1 MASRFVL
8 TAQVQLQAPTNTRQ
22 VVNQIQQQ
30 LRGVN
35 VQVNLQGGQQ
45 AAKQVN
51 NLNKAT
57 KQATTQADKMGK
69 AFGASIRRF
78 GAFTIATRAVS
89 LFTNGLANAT
99 KEAIDFEREMVKIS
113 QVTGKTIAQ
122 LKGLENT
129 ITGLATSLG
138 VSSKSILSVGRILSQ
153 AGIQAKDLNVALT
166 TLAKTSLAP
175 TFDDITKTA
184 EGAVAILAQF
194 GEGVG
199 ALERQLG
206 AINAVAGQFA
216 VESGDLISAVRR
228 TGGVFK
234 AAGGE
239 LEELLALFTSVR
251 ATTRESAESI
261 ATGLRT
267 IFTRI
272 QRPQTI
278 EFLKQFGVELTDLN
292 GKFVGPYEA
301 IRQLSQALSGLGEG
315 DIRFV
320 QIAEELGGFRQ
331 IGKVIPLLQQ
341 FETAERAR
349 QAALEGGD
357 SLNKDAAKAQAALA
371 VQIAKVKEE
380 FLALVRSLTQ
390 TSSFQ
395 LMVKSSLELAS
406 ALIKIADALK
416 PLIPLLT
423 AFAAIKL
430 AKGAAGFARGI
441 GAGLG
446 GAKGFAS
453 GGVVPGTGN
462 RDTVPAMLTPGE
474 FVIRKSS
481 VSKLGAGTLASM
493 NQNGY
498 AAGGKIDGV
507 QYLNPGGKAGVTRG
521 VRSELINLQ
530 QTKEMSTA
538 VGTKAKDGSKRAIEI
553 IEREFLQEGDP
564 DTYGAAFLR
573 PFGAKTVAKGTN
585 DSGRIAAELSKTK
598 ELGFLNVKLN
608 KSGFS
613 EAGNNLKQLLGKIAN
628 KYSKKNTFELSTGSL
643 PAGEAEALEDVVL
656 GGVETTIREGANKLG
671 GTLGMTTPVEVA
683 KALKSANIDQVSGNI
698 FEAILGFAGSPYSE
712 KEGDAANAPFD
723 FNSGLGATI
732 AKKFGLSKVASRP
745 TEAKSYF
752 SNDNV
757 SSIAKKVEN
766 YNIAEARADFQRAY
780 LDMVPQL
787 ESLGVGALKGRG
799 FGDSGEKQQARIAA
813 LKNRPSPIKKA
824 SGGGISGS
832 DTVPAMLTPGEFVFN
847 KKAAQSIGYS
857 NLGRMNKHGVKGYAA
872 GGVVAQGRNFYGD
885 NPPDLNEFIRRAESN
900 AAANDVENLTKG
912 VLDVNDPDELIRGVK
927 DLTKE
932 LGELDNSTRESNKNK
947 KGEPSSK
954 GSTSG
959 SPTASSLKSLA
970 KSANENTLGAG
981 SRQTLGGAPIN
992 SRLNKALKNQPEL
1005 PKEPKLSKEPK
1016 RGGMGGAGFGLFT
1029 AATSLAAF
1037 VPKVE
1042 GATEGIGAM
1051 QNEFGNT
1058 IMQVSAF
1065 AFALSELP
1073 LNKAGK
1079 AAGVA
1084 AAGMFAVVSMV
1095 DAYTG
1100 VHERAKKAI
1109 EEGDVANAG
1118 QAAVASQAAKD
1129 VNKLA
1134 IGAAAAGA
1142 TIGTAFGPVGT
1153 VIGGLIGAAAG
1164 LALKFGMTDKALEFF
1179 RDNILTLFGGQ
1190 STDQI
1195 AQEAK
1200 FKAELQRETKLLAEA
1215 SKLASEELK
1224 KVKAGDQTI
1233 GEAFKSG
1240 NLTKGFAAVSEG
1252 NKARIKDQK
1261 FKNQN
1266 EVSSAGKSGIGGAL
1280 LGVAATGPI
1289 LGAGIGIANSM
1300 GADVA
1305 SPAELGDEIG
1315 AYLKLWP
1322 KASERTK
1329 AALIKAQEVE
1339 DKTRKENNKK
1349 LAEQLKDPQFQTAF
1363 NTLAKSVAGT
1373 AAAMGTDLASQ
1384 KPGQVLNKVLEG
1396 MGPEA
1401 KAQVEAALAVNPE
1414 LRKQFEQNVKNM
1426 AEAAQENAEFLK
1438 SLNFGL
1444 KDVTSGI
1451 TTFNNSLDNIATS
1464 SKSGFNSL
1472 TIATNTLSAVVAGA
1486 GATISKSDL
1495 DSSLNTISSS
1505 FAAFG
1510 ATESQIKNITGTI
1523 SGFNDAQKNA
1533 NSALNSLKTNLAG
1546 VDLTNSIQ
1554 LNKVQDN
1561 FQTALLDTIPNNSP
1575 IKEKLKSAFNG
1586 VGDLTKEEIE
1596 QFLAT
1601 GDASPILEKAFGPLG
1616 EQIEKQIIAPSKEME
1631 AANSKLIKA
1640 TEERRLAELK
1650 LIAVQKQAIDIQ
1662 IEASKNLEF
1671 FGGAKFTPE
1680 KEFSARKDQANLSLA
1695 DAGIRGLTGGSASD
1709 IRRASQDV
1717 FTRFSGQQQAQNIA
1731 IETSGGTRGAFA
1743 DRAGLDADRRPEL
1756 KKANEALLTITK
1768 QGIEQRKQELDL
1780 IKKKNQAE
1788 KDALDSLLG
1797 GNIEEFFEKSSAAAA
1812 GSALRSGNAAAA
1824 SLFSA
1829 SSLGKGLQGLQGT
1842 GISDAQNKRA
1852 ADLTFGAFG
1861 LGGGASEVFTGTT
1874 PEEEK
1879 IKAEGRE
1886 LSKLQGDLASQMGD
1900 METMDVTAKQ
1910 VIINTQDAKFSELQ
1924 NRVNQNQ
1931 AALGFSGGGTV
1942 YANRGMFIPRGTD
1955 TVPAM
1960 LTPGEF
1966 VVNRAAVQRGNNLQM
1981 LRSMNSN
1988 SAPTQAT
1995 QSFSSGGPVRYRAN
2009 GSTGPEGP
2017 GGVDFSKF
2025 EEMVNKFQEVTDK
2038 LGNVNIKHM
2047 FEKLGTLDIN
2057 HMFNGNMQQAF
2068 KDEILTEAGNMMSRS
2083 KFNGDGSITTSDRS
2097 VLG

>member
-1 MASRFVL
+1 
-8 TAQVQLQAPTNTRQ
+8 
-22 VVNQIQQQ
+22 
-30 LRGVN
+30 
-35 VQVNLQGGQQ
+35 
-45 AAKQVN
+45 
-51 NLNKAT
+51 
-57 KQATTQADKMGK
+57 
-69 AFGASIRRF
+69 
-78 GAFTIATRAVS
+78 
-89 LFTNGLANAT
+89 
-99 KEAIDFEREMVKIS
+99 
-113 QVTGKTIAQ
+113 
-122 LKGLENT
+122 
-129 ITGLATSLG
+129 
-138 VSSKSILSVGRILSQ
+138 
-153 AGIQAKDLNVALT
+153 
-166 TLAKTSLAP
+166 
-175 TFDDITKTA
+175 
-184 EGAVAILAQF
+184 
-194 GEGVG
+194 
-199 ALERQLG
+199 
-206 AINAVAGQFA
+206 
-216 VESGDLISAVRR
+216 
-228 TGGVFK
+228 
-234 AAGGE
+234 
-239 LEELLALFTSVR
+239 
-251 ATTRESAESI
+251 
-261 ATGLRT
+261 
-267 IFTRI
+267 
-272 QRPQTI
+272 
-278 EFLKQFGVELTDLN
+278 
-292 GKFVGPYEA
+292 
-301 IRQLSQALSGLGEG
+301 
-315 DIRFV
+315 
-320 QIAEELGGFRQ
+320 
-331 IGKVIPLLQQ
+331 
-341 FETAERAR
+341 
-349 QAALEGGD
+349 
-357 SLNKDAAKAQAALA
+357 
-371 VQIAKVKEE
+371 
-380 FLALVRSLTQ
+380 
-390 TSSFQ
+390 
-395 LMVKSSLELAS
+395 
-406 ALIKIADALK
+406 
-416 PLIPLLT
+416 
-423 AFAAIKL
+423 
-430 AKGAAGFARGI
+430 
-441 GAGLG
+441 
-446 GAKGFAS
+446 
-453 GGVVPGTGN
+453 
-462 RDTVPAMLTPGE
+462 
-474 FVIRKSS
+474 
-481 VSKLGAGTLASM
+481 
-493 NQNGY
+493 
-498 AAGGKIDGV
+498 
-507 QYLNPGGKAGVTRG
+507 
-521 VRSELINLQ
+521 
-530 QTKEMSTA
+530 
-538 VGTKAKDGSKRAIEI
+538 
-553 IEREFLQEGDP
+553 
-564 DTYGAAFLR
+564 
-573 PFGAKTVAKGTN
+573 
-585 DSGRIAAELSKTK
+585 
-598 ELGFLNVKLN
+598 
-608 KSGFS
+608 
-613 EAGNNLKQLLGKIAN
+613 
-628 KYSKKNTFELSTGSL
+628 
-643 PAGEAEALEDVVL
+643 
-656 GGVETTIREGANKLG
+656 
-671 GTLGMTTPVEVA
+671 
-683 KALKSANIDQVSGNI
+683 
-698 FEAILGFAGSPYSE
+698 
-712 KEGDAANAPFD
+712 
-723 FNSGLGATI
+723 
-732 AKKFGLSKVASRP
+732 
-745 TEAKSYF
+745 
-752 SNDNV
+752 
-757 SSIAKKVEN
+757 
-766 YNIAEARADFQRAY
+766 
-780 LDMVPQL
+780 
-787 ESLGVGALKGRG
+787 
-799 FGDSGEKQQARIAA
+799 
-813 LKNRPSPIKKA
+813 
-824 SGGGISGS
+824 
-832 DTVPAMLTPGEFVFN
+832 
-847 KKAAQSIGYS
+847 
-857 NLGRMNKHGVKGYAA
+857 
-872 GGVVAQGRNFYGD
+872 
-885 NPPDLNEFIRRAESN
+885 
-900 AAANDVENLTKG
+900 
-912 VLDVNDPDELIRGVK
+912 
-927 DLTKE
+927 
-932 LGELDNSTRESNKNK
+932 
-947 KGEPSSK
+947 
-954 GSTSG
+954 
-959 SPTASSLKSLA
+959 
-970 KSANENTLGAG
+970 
-981 SRQTLGGAPIN
+981 
-992 SRLNKALKNQPEL
+992 
-1005 PKEPKLSKEPK
+1005 
-1016 RGGMGGAGFGLFT
+1016 
-1029 AATSLAAF
+1029 
-1037 VPKVE
+1037 
-1042 GATEGIGAM
+1042 
-1051 QNEFGNT
+1051 
-1058 IMQVSAF
+1058 MQVSAF